1 MVSTIAEFARRP
13 KRAFES
19 DGLLDI
25 AIGVCL
31 LGIAMMGW
39 ASIASIA
46 TMHGADFTR
55 SAAYRNGNILVI
67 LSNVAANVIIVGS
80 FFAVGVAK
88 KRLVY
93 PRVGYFAPRA
103 ASTVNHARFTLFAA
117 SGIIVGG
124 VAAYLSRLLVT
135 TSHVDPATSSSETAV
150 ACVGIAAALGLV
162 VQYARLRFA
171 RHLVVAAVALLASLA
186 LAAAHADWLHGS
198 AYLEVILGASMIV
211 SGAIPLAALLRLPV
225 ATDAERNG
233 E

>member
-1 MVSTIAEFARRP
+1 MVSTIEEFARRP

-31 LGIAMMGW
+31 LGIALMGW

-55 SAAYRNGNILVI
+55 SAAYRNGNILVL

-88 KRLVY
+88 KHLVY
-93 PRVGYFAPRA
+93 P
-103 ASTVNHARFTLFAA
+103 ASRARFPFFAA
-117 SGIIVGG
+117 GGIVVGG
-124 VAAYLSRLLVT
+124 ATAAYLLRLLVT
-135 TSHVDPATSSSETAV
+135 TSQGNPATFSGEAAV
-150 ACVGIAAALGLV
+150 AGVGIAAALGLV
-162 VQYARLRFA
+162 VQYVRLGFA